1 MLGHPGG
8 EEHSRYLIELSFLPP
23 PPPGGW
29 IWVPGTEARYGCYNL
44 WAMKRRAST

>member
-23 PPPGGW
+23 
-29 IWVPGTEARYGCYNL
+29 GTYTLVLDDDSNNSYQIV
-44 WAMKRRAST
+44 KI